1 MIELT
6 EEQIQAM
13 GSQSQG
19 PLRVKNP
26 RTGETFLLIR
36 SDVYELVRKI
46 IDGPNRRGWDDLAD
60 DDLIR
65 KREKALKL
73 Q

>member
-6 EEQIQAM
+6 DEQIRAM
-13 GSQSQG
+13 GTQRQG
-19 PLRVKNP
+19 PLQVKNP

-46 IDGPNRRGWDDLAD
+46 IDGPNRRGWGDPAD

-65 KREKALKL
+65 KQA
-73 Q
+73 

>member
-6 EEQIQAM
+6 EEQTQAM
-13 GSQSQG
+13 ASQKQG
-19 PLRVKNP
+19 PMQIKNP

-46 IDGPNRRGWDDLAD
+46 IDGPNRQGWGDPR

-65 KREKALKL
+65 KREKVLEL
-73 Q
+73 P